1 MVLYG
6 AVDPVG
12 VEGTRGMRVL
22 ARTGRKAGV
31 LSREGVSRFRRRSVV
46 LPTAFKC
53 RGITLEWMDWGEHA
67 CALKSPPWVMV
78 ERIP

>member
-1 MVLYG
+1 
-6 AVDPVG
+6 
-12 VEGTRGMRVL
+12 MRVL